1 MANRGPRVYLD
12 ELRRAVLGSP
22 GKTSPAL
29 REAAASGADLPAD
42 LAPVI
47 EKIRRHAY
55 KVTDEDIASL
65 RAAGRSEDEI
75 FELTCAAAVGVA
87 LHRVE
92 RALAAIGSSDDG
104 KPR

>member
-1 MANRGPRVYLD
+1 MPNRGPRVYLD

-29 REAAASGADLPAD
+29 REAAASGKDLPAD

-55 KVTDEDIASL
+55 KVTDDDIAAL
-65 RAAGRSEDEI
+65 RAAGRSDDEL

-87 LHRVE
+87 LHRCR
-92 RALAAIGSSDDG
+92 RALAAIDRKD
-104 KPR
+104 